1 MHSRYCH
8 QFLLHDGMQSVYI
21 VYEYRMLLIS
31 SKHHNVVA
39 VARGESNEL
48 FIILQT
54 RINRC
59 LDNKN

>member
-1 MHSRYCH
+1 
-8 QFLLHDGMQSVYI
+8 MQSVYI